1 MPYGASAA
9 DAAAGD
15 GKDSPVHEQSTVV
28 RLGADSKGITSVQV
42 AAAPHTSPPSEQ
54 RKSRVPLLRI
64 GCLLEAQAC
73 TFISRACSGAVPTTA
88 MSAPL
93 CSSSHGGSSVSISEV
108 NAKFSV
114 STNTYGPSGAE
125 QLESVCAWISHSRR
139 RNRRDP
145 LNCCPQC
152 ASRAPS
158 WCRLTHATHRLR
170 PSWRGNAGWPCG

>member
-9 DAAAGD
+9 DAAARD

-28 RLGADSKGITSVQV
+28 RLGADSMGNTSVQV

-54 RKSRVPLLRI
+54 RKSRVPLLRT

-93 CSSSHGGSSVSISEV
+93 CSSSHGASVSISEV
-108 NAKFSV
+108 NVKFSV

-125 QLESVCAWISHSRR
+125 QLESVVLRR
-139 RNRRDP
+139 T
-145 LNCCPQC
+145 
-152 ASRAPS
+152 SAPGFR
-158 WCRLTHATHRLR
+158 WY
-170 PSWRGNAGWPCG
+170 